1 MFYQL
6 FKDLCKLFN
15 LKNTY
20 ENIFEFNYYVCDED
34 EKYLYISSD
43 EYDETN
49 KDIDYTINFKPK
61 YNNYGID
68 ILNKY

>member
-6 FKDLCKLFN
+6 FKDLWKLFT

-34 EKYLYISSD
+34 EKYMYISSD
-43 EYDETN
+43 ECDETI
-49 KDIDYTINFKPK
+49 KDIDYEIYFKPK
-61 YNNYGID
+61 YTSYGID
-68 ILNKY
+68 ILNK